1 MVSITFYVQ
10 KTEPWETE
18 KSNNV
23 EESEEEEEEEKARKK
38 RKNPKRV
45 RLIDGTLYRMNQ
57 YGKYFKMQLK
67 VKEWTKVKY
76 EPYDL
81 KSVCVVTR
89 PAYLIQRLV
98 NFTYCKS
105 FLIGAVSDAE
115 SPYLTELLYS
125 QRIYQSKEKT
135 SFIWIVWINNLS
147 RYNGGFQ

>member
-57 YGKYFKMQLK
+57 SGKYFKMQLK
-67 VKEWTKVKY
+67 VKE
-76 EPYDL
+76 
-81 KSVCVVTR
+81 
-89 PAYLIQRLV
+89 
-98 NFTYCKS
+98 
-105 FLIGAVSDAE
+105 
-115 SPYLTELLYS
+115 
-125 QRIYQSKEKT
+125 
-135 SFIWIVWINNLS
+135 
-147 RYNGGFQ
+147 